1 MKRIKF
7 SNILSWLAILVSLLG
22 LYFQFFDVRH
32 KLLFTPLEPSSNE
45 EKKEFYIPLLLKN
58 AGNQTEIILKSSLFL
73 EIKSS
78 NSNQPNEGTFKRFSL
93 TTPPEFPMV
102 LSPNE
107 YKRVVLT
114 GDYKTY
120 FFGTL
125 DHMDNGKMKYTPII
139 VYDSLTVLLGIT
151 YLSKSGI
158 AREEKYSIGFL
169 SFDRNENIKR
179 IDYAPIKLRE
189 IDLSNDDKEIM
200 SCSIIPQV
208 YKDSCSIDLKDT
220 NSIKK
225 NYDKIQM
232 MNRILSNRK

>member
-1 MKRIKF
+1 MKKIKF
-7 SNILSWLAILVSLLG
+7 SNILSWLAVFISLLG

-32 KLLFTPLEPSSNE
+32 KLLFTPLEPSSNGV
-45 EKKEFYIPLLLKN
+45 KKEFYIPLLLKN
-58 AGNQTEIILKSSLFL
+58 TGNQTEIILKSSLFL
-73 EIKSS
+73 EIKSG
-78 NSNQPNEGTFKRFSL
+78 NSNKRGEGNFKMFSL

-114 GDYKTY
+114 GDYKEY

-125 DHMDNGKMKYTPII
+125 ENMDNGKIKYTPII

-179 IDYAPIKLRE
+179 IDYEPIKLRE
-189 IDLSNDDKEIM
+189 IDLSNDDKEII
-200 SCSIIPQV
+200 SCSIIPRV

-220 NSIKK
+220 NSVKK
-225 NYDKIQM
+225 NYDKIQL
-232 MNRILSNRK
+232 MNRILSNKK

>member
-7 SNILSWLAILVSLLG
+7 SNILSWFAILISLLG

-32 KLLFTPLEPSSNE
+32 KLLFTPLEPSSNG
-45 EKKEFYIPLLLKN
+45 EKKEFYVPLLLKN

-73 EIKSS
+73 EVRNN
-78 NSNQPNEGTFKRFSL
+78 NSRKENEGNFRRFSL
-93 TTPPEFPMV
+93 TTPSEFPMV

-107 YKRVVLT
+107 YKQVILT

-120 FFGTL
+120 LFGTL
-125 DHMDNGKMKYTPII
+125 EKLNNGKIKYTPII
-139 VYDSLTVLLGIT
+139 VYDSLTVLLSVT

-158 AREEKYSIGFL
+158 AREEKYSIGYL

-189 IDLSNDDKEIM
+189 IDLSNSDNEII

-208 YKDSCSIDLKDT
+208 YKDSFAINLKDT
-220 NSIKK
+220 NSVKQ

-232 MNRILSNRK
+232 INKILSNKK

>member
-1 MKRIKF
+1 MKKINF
-7 SNILSWLAILVSLLG
+7 SNILSWLAILISLSG

-32 KLLFTPLEPSSNE
+32 KLLFTPLEPSSNG

-58 AGNQTEIILKSSLFL
+58 TGNQTEIILKSSLFL
-73 EIKSS
+73 EVKSD
-78 NSNQPNEGTFKRFSL
+78 NSNQQDGGSFKRFSL
-93 TTPPEFPMV
+93 TTPPDFPMV

-107 YKRVVLT
+107 YKKVVLT
-114 GDYKTY
+114 GDYREY

-125 DHMDNGKMKYTPII
+125 ENMENGKMKYTPII
-139 VYDSLTVLLGIT
+139 VYDSLTVLLSIT

-169 SFDRNENIKR
+169 SFDQNENIKR
-179 IDYAPIKLRE
+179 IDYVPIKLRE
-189 IDLSNDDKEIM
+189 IDLSNDDKEII

-208 YKDSCSIDLKDT
+208 YRDSCTIDLKDT
-220 NSIKK
+220 NSVKE

-232 MNRILSNRK
+232 INRILSSKK